1 MGDPRLEEFG
11 TRIEGLVARP
21 DEVRAPL
28 VRLVKPLLRAIG
40 YKPKLKTEKIAALLE
55 ALGSTRSETPAEARF
70 SDTRGTPNSPAS
82 RAQTVGSPPR
92 ASEIRASA
100 LSWDEVEKLHEAAI
114 RELEDNVEGLE
125 RTLVVYGRIPLAH
138 AAWVRR
144 LYEVTVRA
152 SRAATDQQNEA
163 ARRIAAAIDPVCIAA
178 PLVIVPGQTAGAATA
193 TPSASSEDADKP
205 TSTEE
210 ERLVEVQLL
219 AIDHLLDSARGE
231 TEFLAR
237 RRKLLEAARKL
248 LLDAAAALPLAQEG
262 VEVRRK
268 HLAAEIARID
278 RLEAAGLS
286 PHKGLWHQAKE
297 ALAFGQRQRLHA
309 ALVALD
315 GASLAAGDEKRIG
328 LTRQA
333 LEKLGVGDGEPS
345 TPDKLRSL
353 RRSSEEMFGTAAMT
367 AISEG
372 YTRARQS
379 QKRPPKGEK
388 AEEKTYRLLA
398 LQWLAPEK
406 EHETHAAL
414 CAIDGAVDVGVPLAP
429 MRVTEYET
437 MVRVVRHPTAD
448 MILMPAKDIHDIP
461 SAVIDDP
468 RMILLSLAEGRLLA
482 RRFVATEVKK
492 RTRTQLVGE
501 ARIYVLDGSSS
512 MLEDGKNGSRARVRD
527 AILLGELGTLARRYA
542 EGNRSVRVTLHY
554 RYFTKKIHPVVKVED
569 GKSAFTAM
577 ANVVEKVWRGGTDI
591 ENALLSSFETIRK
604 AKDDD
609 PDLARAQIVL
619 VTDGDALV
627 REELITKA
635 REKVGDVP
643 IAVSV
648 VALGME
654 NPALRAIVARQRAR
668 GERAFYHFL
677 SDEALV
683 EMCEG
688 KTFSGPSVHVEDDPN
703 EKNLSLEA
711 RVAKMRAELGGL
723 VDDLDALA
731 QQRSAASIEAAALD
745 ADTRAEQARAEV
757 ELGITKEDSVK
768 GEGERAIREAIER
781 DRRGLENRFAKWF
794 PRIKMEP
801 KKATAEGKPIA
812 SSDAEATLV
821 VLSTIAEVV
830 GELSG
835 TELGRK
841 ADAIELLERLLP
853 DAMLTP
859 SKWFFVLRHEK
870 EIVHAAMESVYAA
883 VEGRGTKGA

>member
-1 MGDPRLEEFG
+1 MSDPKLEEIG
-11 TRIEGLVARP
+11 QRIEGLVAGP

-40 YKPKLKTEKIAALLE
+40 YRPKLKTEKISALLDLLRTPQE
-55 ALGSTRSETPAEARF
+55 AHRDWYR
-70 SDTRGTPNSPAS
+70 
-82 RAQTVGSPPR
+82 
-92 ASEIRASA
+92 
-100 LSWDEVEKLHEAAI
+100 VEKLYDAAVE
-114 RELEDNVEGLE
+114 ELEDDVEGLE
-125 RTLVVYGRIPLAH
+125 RTLVVYGRVPLAH

-152 SRAATDQQNEA
+152 SRAATDEKNEA
-163 ARRIAAAIDPVCIAA
+163 ARRIAAAIEPVRIAA
-178 PLVIVPGQTAGAATA
+178 PLAIEVRPAVKGASAPNSPEKPAGTHATA
-193 TPSASSEDADKP
+193 VELDKP
-205 TSTEE
+205 GPIED
-210 ERLVEVQLL
+210 ERLVEAQLL
-219 AIDHLLDSARGE
+219 AIDHLLESARGE

-237 RRKLLEAARKL
+237 RRRLLEAGRKL
-248 LLDAAAALPLAQEG
+248 LLDAAAALPLAHDG

-286 PHKGLWHQAKE
+286 PNKGLLHQAKE

-315 GASLAAGDEKRIG
+315 GASLAVGDERGAG

-333 LEKLGVGDGEPS
+333 LEKLGVGEGEP
-345 TPDKLRSL
+345 TAPDKLRSL
-353 RRSSEEMFGTAAMT
+353 RRSSEEMYGSAAMT

-372 YTRARQS
+372 YARARQS
-379 QKRPPKGEK
+379 QKRPQKGET
-388 AEEKTYRLLA
+388 AEEKTYRHLA
-398 LQWLAPEK
+398 LEWLAPEK
-406 EHETHAAL
+406 ESETHAAL

-429 MRVTEYET
+429 MRVTETET
-437 MVRVVRHPTAD
+437 TVRVVRHPTPD
-448 MILMPAKDIHDIP
+448 MILMPARDITDVP
-461 SAVIDDP
+461 SAIIDDP
-468 RMILLSLAEGRLLA
+468 RMILMSLAEGRLLA

-501 ARIYVLDGSSS
+501 ARIYILDGSSS
-512 MLEDGKNGSRARVRD
+512 MLEDGKKGARARVRD

-554 RYFTKKIHPVVKVED
+554 RYFTKKIHPIIKIED
-569 GKSAFTAM
+569 GKAAFGAM

-619 VTDGDALV
+619 VTDGDAVV
-627 REELITKA
+627 REEVLTKA
-635 REKVGDVP
+635 RESIGDVP

-648 VALGME
+648 VALGAE
-654 NPALRAIVARQRAR
+654 NPALRSIVARQRAR

-677 SDEALV
+677 DDDALV

-688 KTFSGPSVHVEDDPN
+688 KTFTGPSVHVEEDAN
-703 EKNLSLEA
+703 EKALSLEA
-711 RVAKMRAELGGL
+711 RVAKLRAELGGL

-731 QQRSAASIEAAALD
+731 KQRSVASIEAAVAD
-745 ADTRAEQARAEV
+745 ADALMEKARAEA
-757 ELGITKEDSVK
+757 ELGIASDASVV
-768 GEGERAIREAIER
+768 GEGQRALREAAER
-781 DRRGLENRFAKWF
+781 DKRSVENRFAKWF
-794 PRIKMEP
+794 PRIEMAA
-801 KKATAEGKPIA
+801 KKSTNDKTIA
-812 SSDAEATLV
+812 SSDAEAVVL

-830 GELSG
+830 SELSG
-835 TELGRK
+835 SDLGRK

-853 DAMLTP
+853 DALLTP
-859 SKWFFVLRHEK
+859 SKWFHVLRHEK
-870 EIVHAAMESVYAA
+870 EAVAAAMDGVWKA
-883 VEGRGTKGA
+883 VGGS